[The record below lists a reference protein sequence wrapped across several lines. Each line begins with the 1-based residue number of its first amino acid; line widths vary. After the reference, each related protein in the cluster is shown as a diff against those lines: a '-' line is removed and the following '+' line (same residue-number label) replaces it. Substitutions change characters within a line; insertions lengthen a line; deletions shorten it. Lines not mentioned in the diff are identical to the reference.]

1 MSSKRGCGILF
12 FRKAEKAVLLF
23 RRDDKPTISFP
34 NHLDILGGSVEDS
47 ETPEQ
52 AIVRE
57 MAEEL
62 YDLRTG
68 SPYSLKDF
76 RLLRVYR
83 DERGTQQH
91 IFYREADF
99 DIEDVR
105 LNEGQELVWFRESE
119 LRSTPLA
126 FGFETVVQ
134 EFFAHFPRAWSSSDP
149 ASVCG

>member
-12 FRKAEKAVLLF
+12 FRKAAKAVLLF
-23 RRDDKPTISFP
+23 RRDDKPTIPFP
-34 NHLDILGGSVEDS
+34 NHLDILGGSVEDG

-57 MAEEL
+57 IAEEL
-62 YDLRTG
+62 YDLRMG
-68 SPYSLKDF
+68 APYSLGNFKLF
-76 RLLRVYR
+76 KAYR
-83 DERGTQQH
+83 DDRGTQQH

-134 EFFAHFPRAWSSSDP
+134 GFFAHFPIA
-149 ASVCG
+149 

>member
-12 FRKAEKAVLLF
+12 FRKEKKAVLLF
-23 RRDDKPTISFP
+23 RRDDKPTIPFP
-34 NHLDILGGSVEDS
+34 NHLDIPGGSVEDG

-76 RLLRVYR
+76 RLFKVYG
-83 DERGTQQH
+83 DDWGTQQH

-99 DIEDVR
+99 DVADLR
-105 LNEGQELVWFRESE
+105 LKEGQELVWLRESD

-126 FGFETVVQ
+126 FNFEAVVQ
-134 EFFAHFPRAWSSSDP
+134 EFFAHFPVA
-149 ASVCG
+149 

>member
-23 RRDDKPTISFP
+23 RRDDKPAISFP
-34 NHLDILGGSVEDS
+34 NHLDILGGSVEDG

-62 YDLRTG
+62 YDLRMG
-68 SPYSLKDF
+68 APYSLENFKLF
-76 RLLRVYR
+76 KAYR
-83 DERGTQQH
+83 DDRGTQQH
-91 IFYREADF
+91 IFYRAADF

-134 EFFAHFPRAWSSSDP
+134 EFFAQFPIA
-149 ASVCG
+149 